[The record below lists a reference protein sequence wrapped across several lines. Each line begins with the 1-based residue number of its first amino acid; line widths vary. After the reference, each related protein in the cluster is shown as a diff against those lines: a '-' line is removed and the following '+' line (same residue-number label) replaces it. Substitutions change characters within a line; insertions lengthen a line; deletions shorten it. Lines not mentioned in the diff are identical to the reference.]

1 MKKNIGH
8 SDKIIRIVIGVI
20 LLSLLFILK
29 GKLRFIGLIGLVPL
43 ITAAIGYC
51 PLYPLIGVN
60 TDKKEE

>member
-1 MKKNIGH
+1 MKKNVGH
-8 SDKIIRIVIGVI
+8 LDKIIRIIIGII

-29 GKLRFIGLIGLVPL
+29 GNIRFIGLIGLLPL

-60 TDKKEE
+60 TDKKKE